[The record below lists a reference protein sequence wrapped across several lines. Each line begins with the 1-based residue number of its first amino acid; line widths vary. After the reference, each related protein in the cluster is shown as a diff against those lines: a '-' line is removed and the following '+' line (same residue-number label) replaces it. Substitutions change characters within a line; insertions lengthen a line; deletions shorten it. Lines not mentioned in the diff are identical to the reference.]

1 VSSLRLASRG
11 SRLALAQ
18 AELAATALRGL
29 GHAVAIVPI
38 STAGDRD
45 RRRTF
50 AELGGRGIFVR
61 EVEQAVLDGRA
72 DVAVHS
78 AKDLTGEDDARLVL
92 AVCLERADPRDAW
105 CGPARSLAD
114 VPAGARVGTASLRRA
129 SQLRRLRADLR
140 VEHVRGNVETRLRK
154 RVERGLDAVVLAAC
168 GLDRLGLGD
177 AIGFRL
183 EVDDAIPES
192 GQGIVALQTRAG
204 DEELVAPLDHALS
217 HLALRAERA
226 CTRRLAG
233 GCTVPVAAYA
243 QRLPDGSW
251 RVDGYLG
258 APDGSES
265 HVERR
270 EGPDP
275 VELGAAIAD
284 TLLARGGALLA
295 EHAR

>member
-1 VSSLRLASRG
+1 VTALRLASRG

-18 AELAATALRGL
+18 AELAATALRAH

-61 EVEQAVLDGRA
+61 EVEQALLDGRA
-72 DVAVHS
+72 DIAVHS
-78 AKDLTGEDDARLVL
+78 AKDLTGEDDARLAL
-92 AVCLERADPRDAW
+92 AACLERADPRDAW
-105 CGPARSLAD
+105 CGPARSLD
-114 VPAGARVGTASLRRA
+114 EVPAGARVGTASLRRS

-140 VEHVRGNVETRLRK
+140 VEHVRGNVDTRLRK

-183 EVDDAIPES
+183 DVHDAVPES

-204 DEELVAPLDHALS
+204 EEELAAPLDHVLS
-217 HLALRAERA
+217 HLALRGERA
-226 CTRRLAG
+226 CTRRLQG

-243 QRLPDGSW
+243 QRLPDGRW

-258 APDGSES
+258 APDGSEA
-265 HVERR
+265 HLERR

-284 TLLARGGALLA
+284 ALYARGGALLA
-295 EHAR
+295 EHAG